1 MKKSFYKARILLGC
15 VCTLCTISCGKYLE
29 EKADYSVSVAETLND
44 LRALLDNEGD
54 LNRNLPG
61 LLEAGTD
68 DYYITAG
75 QYGTVP
81 PYLQEVYIWSADVN
95 ATDLASWNTPYKA
108 IMMANVVLN
117 ALDRVPNTNP
127 QLYQEMYGEAHFIRG
142 YQLFLLAQIFCQPFN
157 SLTAKQE
164 LGLPLK
170 YEADLAEKIKRS
182 NLNDTYQQ
190 IIDDLKKA
198 ADNLDNKSKFLSRPS
213 KAAAYMALARTYL
226 AMGDYPS
233 AESFTDKAL
242 KITSD
247 LLDYKTVATGSPQ
260 PFNARNPELVYYAET
275 GQSYQLI
282 YPDYSFISND
292 LYAIYDAQDLRKT
305 LFFSVSSSNQV
316 SFKGY
321 YANSSVCYF
330 GGFATPELYLTKA
343 ECLARRGEMEQAA
356 DFLDQMLS
364 NRWKD
369 KSYRIQLE
377 NNKENLLAFILD
389 ERRKEMLM
397 RGVRWMDIRRL
408 NTLDNKGIALKR
420 ELPVNGEV
428 KRFVLPAND
437 PRFCFPIPQE
447 VILQSQIPQNTR

>member
-1 MKKSFYKARILLGC
+1 MQ
-15 VCTLCTISCGKYLE
+15 CTISCGKYLE
-29 EKADYSVSVAETLND
+29 EKADYSISVAETLND

-61 LLEAGTD
+61 LLETGTD
-68 DYYITAG
+68 DYYVTDA
-75 QYGTVP
+75 QYGAVP
-81 PYLQEVYIWSADVN
+81 PYLQGVYIWSADVN
-95 ATDLASWNTPYKA
+95 ATDLASWSTPYKA

-117 ALDRVPNTNP
+117 ALERIPNTNP
-127 QLYQEMYGEAHFIRG
+127 QLYQELYGEAHFIRG

-170 YEADLAEKIKRS
+170 YEADLAEEIQRS
-182 NLNDTYQQ
+182 SLTDTYQQ

-198 ADNLDNKSKFLSRPS
+198 ADNLDNRSKFISRPC

-226 AMGDYPS
+226 AMGDYRS

-242 KITSD
+242 DITGN
-247 LLDYKTVATGSPQ
+247 LLDYKTVATESTQ
-260 PFNARNPELVYYAET
+260 PFNTKNPELIYYVET

-292 LYAIYDAQDLRKT
+292 LYAMYDALDLRRA
-305 LFFSVSSSNQV
+305 LFFSVSSSDKV
-316 SFKGY
+316 TFKGY

-343 ECLARRGEMEQAA
+343 ECLARRSEKDEAVYY
-356 DFLDQMLS
+356 LDQLLS
-364 NRWKD
+364 HRWKD

-408 NTLDNKGIALKR
+408 NALDNKGIALKR
-420 ELPVNGEV
+420 ELLVNGVV
-428 KRFVLPAND
+428 KSIVLPAND

-447 VILQSQIPQNTR
+447 VILQSRIPQNAR

>member
-1 MKKSFYKARILLGC
+1 MKKSFYISRLLLC
-15 VCTLCTISCGKYLE
+15 SVCMLCTISCGKYLE

-61 LLEAGTD
+61 LLETGTD
-68 DYYITAG
+68 DYYVSAD
-75 QYGTVP
+75 QYGVVP
-81 PYLQEVYIWSADVN
+81 PYLQEIYIWSADLN
-95 ATDLASWNTPYKA
+95 ATDLASWITPYKA
-108 IMMANVVLN
+108 IMMANAVLN

-127 QLYQEMYGEAHFIRG
+127 QLYQELYGEAHFIRG
-142 YQLFLLAQIFCQPFN
+142 YQLFLLAQIFCQPYN

-170 YEADLAEKIKRS
+170 FEADLAEKIQRS

-198 ADNLDNKSKFLSRPS
+198 ADNLDNRSKFISRPS
-213 KAAAYMALARTYL
+213 KAAAFMALARTYL
-226 AMGDYPS
+226 AMGDYLS

-242 KITSD
+242 RITDD
-247 LLDYKTVATGSPQ
+247 LLDYKTVAAESAQ
-260 PFNARNPELVYYAET
+260 PFNTKNPELIYYAET

-292 LYAIYDAQDLRKT
+292 LYAMYDALDLRKS
-305 LFFSVSSSNQV
+305 LFFSVNSSNQI
-316 SFKGY
+316 SFRGY
-321 YANSSVCYF
+321 YANTAVSYF

-343 ECLARRGEMEQAA
+343 ECLARRGAMEEAA
-356 DFLDQMLS
+356 NYLDQLLS

-369 KSYRIQLE
+369 KSYGIHLE
-377 NNKENLLAFILD
+377 SHKNILLTFILD

-408 NTLDNKGIALKR
+408 NALDNRGIALKR
-420 ELPVNGEV
+420 DLLVNGEM
-428 KRFVLPAND
+428 KLFVLPAND
-437 PRFCFPIPQE
+437 PRFCLPIPQE
-447 VILQSQIPQNTR
+447 VILQSQIPQNLR